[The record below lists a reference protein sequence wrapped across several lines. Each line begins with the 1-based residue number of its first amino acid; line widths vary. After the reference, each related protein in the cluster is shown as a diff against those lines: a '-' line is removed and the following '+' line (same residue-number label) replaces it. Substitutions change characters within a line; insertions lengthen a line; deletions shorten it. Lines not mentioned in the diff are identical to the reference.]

1 MAPWQYCFAL
11 SISNLWPPG
20 NTALRC
26 LFVIYKPPGNTV
38 LSLFLAATNNDTS
51 WHYIQ
56 LRRSINPPKFPG
68 ITCNII
74 LQYGAGRFSN
84 KMNFFPPFRVIF
96 QFPFPF
102 FSWILFTGSFYSV
115 LVCFETAASRSW
127 DQILNVSSLIKN
139 FCVLNII
146 VVKNV

>member
-26 LFVIYKPPGNTV
+26 LFVIYGPPGNTV

-56 LRRSINPPKFPG
+56 LMRSINPPKFPG

-84 KMNFFPPFRVIF
+84 KMNFF
-96 QFPFPF
+96 F
-102 FSWILFTGSFYSV
+102 FKSWIFLRDSCNKKPQKLLFFIQFTYHV
-115 LVCFETAASRSW
+115 NC
-127 DQILNVSSLIKN
+127 SLICT
-139 FCVLNII
+139 FYFLHI
-146 VVKNV
+146 

>member
-1 MAPWQYCFAL
+1 MAPWQHCFELLLSNWWPPGNTAL
-11 SISNLWPPG
+11 SCLFLIYGPLAILLCVIYSISNLWPPG

-26 LFVIYKPPGNTV
+26 LFVIYGPPGNTV

-84 KMNFFPPFRVIF
+84 KMNFF
-96 QFPFPF
+96 F
-102 FSWILFTGSFYSV
+102 FKSWSLALTFHLFK
-115 LVCFETAASRSW
+115 R
-127 DQILNVSSLIKN
+127 
-139 FCVLNII
+139 
-146 VVKNV
+146 